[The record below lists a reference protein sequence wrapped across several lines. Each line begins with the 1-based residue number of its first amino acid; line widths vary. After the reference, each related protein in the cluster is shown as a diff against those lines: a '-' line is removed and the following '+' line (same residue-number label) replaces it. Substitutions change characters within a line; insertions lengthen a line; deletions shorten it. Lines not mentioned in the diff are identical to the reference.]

1 MKAQASKPT
10 LPVALL
16 FPGQGSQYVKMLD
29 GVKDVPEVRVGRKNR
44 PTSGALNPN
53 CCSVALLLVRRVSI
67 CLLGFA
73 VPPRPCMPSST
84 KRNKMEESPK
94 VKDMLSKAT
103 EILGYDLLKMCLE
116 GPEEKLAETRYCQPA
131 MFLRPALGAW
141 FF

>member
-1 MKAQASKPT
+1 MHAQFNKT
-10 LPVALL
+10 E
-16 FPGQGSQYVKMLD
+16 QD
-29 GVKDVPEVRVGRKNR
+29 GRV
-44 PTSGALNPN
+44 
-53 CCSVALLLVRRVSI
+53 
-67 CLLGFA
+67 
-73 VPPRPCMPSST
+73 
-84 KRNKMEESPK
+84 PK